1 MKTTVASQ
9 LMSKSIG
16 FDANKTSDYDNENYQ
31 TIRKTMQRR
40 IAKISQ
46 ICRHRLPRRNNKIF
60 YEWNYFCNAYFALV
74 TWHFDCAV
82 DIIS

>member
-1 MKTTVASQ
+1 MKTRVASQ

-31 TIRKTMQRR
+31 TIRKTVQRR

-46 ICRHRLPRRNNKIF
+46 ICSS
-60 YEWNYFCNAYFALV
+60 YFPLDKRYVNDLIYIMKYIHNRATLQFFIELLRQ
-74 TWHFDCAV
+74 TD
-82 DIIS
+82 